1 MAEFKG
7 NDMVKRL
14 ITAAIGIPIGV
25 FILWLNNPHLLA
37 GVCALLSVIAV
48 YEILSA
54 AKYLSHKA
62 VSVTAIVFA
71 FILPLLFCYDEVRGG
86 AVVVA
91 FLFLLVMLCAML
103 VNHKEVKFEEIGLVS
118 LLTVCIPL
126 SISTLAF
133 FMFRYPDHG
142 VFFIVYTLVVTWISD
157 GGAYFVGTFL
167 GKHKLCPEISPKK
180 TWEGFIGGVVCT
192 GIFAVLLGYGYELWD
207 FIFTGAHNFSVNIP
221 VLLITGL
228 ISSPLGVV
236 GDLSASLL
244 KRQCGVKD
252 FGNILPG
259 HGGIMDRFDS
269 VIIVA
274 PFVYLVFQ
282 IFYPITAL
290 V

>member
-1 MAEFKG
+1 
-7 NDMVKRL
+7 MVKRL

-54 AKYLSHKA
+54 AKYLAHKA

-71 FILPLLFCYDEVRGG
+71 FILPLLFCYDEVRGA
-86 AVVVA
+86 AVTVSFV
-91 FLFLLVMLCAML
+91 FLVLMLCAML

-118 LLTVCIPL
+118 FVTVCIPL
-126 SISTLAF
+126 AISTLAF
-133 FMFRYPDHG
+133 FMFRYPEHG
-142 VFFIVYTLVVTWISD
+142 VFYIVYTLVVTWIAD
-157 GGAYFVGTFL
+157 GGAYFAGTFF

-180 TWEGFIGGVVCT
+180 TWEGYIGGLVCT
-192 GIFAVLLGYGYELWD
+192 GIFSILMGLGYELWD
-207 FIFTGAHNFSVNIP
+207 FIFTGAHHFSVSLPI
-221 VLLITGL
+221 LLVTGIL
-228 ISSPLGVV
+228 STFLGLV

-269 VIIVA
+269 VIIVS

-282 IFYPITAL
+282 LFCPITAL
-290 V
+290 M